1 MEGILMCSN
10 IFAGMPANRTASTIA
25 METEDGK
32 GERGRLERE
41 LGVGK
46 EVVDLSESSH
56 LQVVVY
62 VWTMIFRYI
71 YSCFSSAWKLP
82 RML

>member
-1 MEGILMCSN
+1 M
-10 IFAGMPANRTASTIA
+10 
-25 METEDGK
+25 EDGK
-32 GERGRLERE
+32 GERGGLERE

-62 VWTMIFRYI
+62 VWTMTFRYI
-71 YSCFSSAWKLP
+71 YSYLSSGWKSP